1 MNFYNYYPIFVRV
14 YGLIGCVL
22 MLLLIN
28 GCSRSRKADD
38 QPVFIPASIHYAK
51 RFSIT
56 DKDNG
61 LAVTVTSPDG
71 FRQQYILRKKSTV
84 SSVAQTEANV
94 IEVPLQSVVCLAS
107 THVALINSL
116 QQTDKIIGLESRKSV
131 YNADIIQSVEAGK
144 IHEVGNYDDL
154 NLELLV
160 NIHPD
165 AVFQSVGGMPSS
177 NASQLERLSLHTVS
191 IPAHYETH
199 PLGRLE
205 WIKFFALFFNRQAYA
220 DSLFQQAEQSYKATM
235 KLAQN
240 PAHRPTVVA
249 GYVSKGV
256 WVAPGGKSYFAQL
269 LKDAG
274 ADYIWKD
281 DSTSGNLKLS
291 YEELVSKGMNADY
304 FINIQMVYKDREQVL
319 AEISEAKSFKSVLAD
334 KFYMNN
340 ATTNAN
346 GKNNYWEQGF
356 TEPHIILKDLV
367 KILHPELLPDY
378 TPVYF
383 TDQKHR

>member
-1 MNFYNYYPIFVRV
+1 MRIKKLFCPIGVSIILL
-14 YGLIGCVL
+14 LIGC
-22 MLLLIN
+22 
-28 GCSRSRKADD
+28 S
-38 QPVFIPASIHYAK
+38 QPSKQETSSSFTSPSIRYAK
-51 RFSIT
+51 GFKVT
-56 DKDNG
+56 DEG
-61 LAVTVTSPDG
+61 GELAVTVTSPEG
-71 FRQQYILRKKSTV
+71 YAQHYILREKSNV
-84 SSVAQTEANV
+84 KNVQTGINV
-94 IEVPLQSVVCLAS
+94 IAVPLTNVVCLAS

-131 YNADIIQSVEAGK
+131 YNANVIKAIETGK
-144 IHEVGNYDDL
+144 IHEVGNYDEM

-165 AVFQSVGGMPSS
+165 VVFQSVSGMPAS
-177 NASQLERLSLHTVS
+177 NAAQLENLSLHMVG

-205 WIKFFALFFNRQAYA
+205 WIKFFALFFDKQAYA
-220 DSLFQQAEQSYKATM
+220 DSLFENIEKNYNTTKQ
-235 KLAQN
+235 LAHD

-249 GYVSKGV
+249 GYFSKGV

-281 DSTSGNLKLS
+281 DSTAGNLKLS
-291 YEELVSKGMNADY
+291 YEELVDKGINADY

-319 AEISEAKSFKSVLAD
+319 ADIAEAKSFKSVLSNN
-334 KFYMNN
+334 FYMNN
-340 ATTNAN
+340 ATANAN

-356 TEPHIILKDLV
+356 TEPHVVLKDLV
-367 KILHPELLPDY
+367 KILHPDLLPDY

-383 TDQKHR
+383 TGQR

>member
-1 MNFYNYYPIFVRV
+1 MIFYNYVTPVKV
-14 YGLIGCVL
+14 YGLICCIL
-22 MLLLIN
+22 MLFLLE
-28 GCSRSRKADD
+28 GCSRSSKADD
-38 QPVFIPASIHYAK
+38 QPVFTPTSIHYAK

-56 DKDNG
+56 NKDNG

-71 FRQQYILRKKSTV
+71 FRKQYILREKSTM
-84 SSVAQTEANV
+84 SSVTPAEVN
-94 IEVPLQSVVCLAS
+94 IIGVPLQSVVCLAS

-131 YNADIIQSVEAGK
+131 YNAEIIKSVEAGK
-144 IHEVGNYDDL
+144 IHEIGNYDDL

-165 AVFQSVGGMPSS
+165 VVFQSVGGMPSS
-177 NASQLERLSLHTVS
+177 NASQLESLSLQTVS

-205 WIKFFALFFNRQAYA
+205 WIKFFALFLDKQTYA
-220 DSLFQQAEQSYKATM
+220 DSLFQQAEHSYKATM
-235 KLAQN
+235 QLVQGT
-240 PAHRPTVVA
+240 AHRPTVVA
-249 GYVSKGV
+249 GYFSKGV

-269 LKDAG
+269 LQDAG

-291 YEELVSKGMNADY
+291 YEELVSRGMTADY
-304 FINIQMVYKDREQVL
+304 FINIQMVYKDRKQVL
-319 AEISEAKSFKSVLAD
+319 VDISEAKSFKSVLTN

-340 ATTNAN
+340 ATTNVN

-356 TEPHIILKDLV
+356 TEPQVILKDLV
-367 KILHPELLPDY
+367 KILHPELIPDY

-383 TDQKHR
+383 TDQRQ